1 MPSSSLAYRL
11 PARLIAVGALLCAL
25 LFTSACTRTETQ
37 QTRQVGQTKQGESGA
52 AQAAEAPPVVVT
64 MARATVREV
73 PATIEATGSLAANE
87 TSNVAPQTSGQVAYT
102 PVSAGAFVH
111 QGDVIARLNEKD
123 ARLRLQQAQAGAQQA
138 AAAVRQAE
146 VRLGLGPNGR
156 FDASAIPEVRS
167 AAAAYQAALAQEQ
180 LAEANARRYANLV
193 ETGDVARSVYDQYRT
208 QADTARAQANNAR
221 QQMETTVNVAR
232 QNNQA
237 IQTAQATLEGA
248 RAQVAI
254 AQKAVSDTTIRAPYP
269 GYISARP
276 IAVGEYVTTASVI
289 ATILLTNPLKL
300 QLQVPEGDAP
310 KVHVGMSV
318 SLSVDAYPDR
328 KFAGRVSAIN
338 PAIDPTSR
346 SVTVEAEVDNP
357 DNALRAGMFATARIT
372 LPGGN
377 QVVFVPREAVVN
389 DQNTNSYRVFVIQN
403 GTAHLRVLQIGD
415 EENGWVQILS
425 GVQGDEMVATSNLQ
439 QLYEG
444 ARVQV
449 TQQPQPQQQQQPNKQ

>member
-1 MPSSSLAYRL
+1 MPSSSLADRL
-11 PARLIAVGALLCAL
+11 TARLIAVGALLCAL

-37 QTRQVGQTKQGESGA
+37 QTRQGNQTKQGESGA

-123 ARLRLQQAQAGAQQA
+123 ARLRLQPAQAGARA
-138 AAAVRQAE
+138 PAAAVRQAG
-146 VRLGLGPNGR
+146 VPLGLGPNGR

-208 QADTARAQANNAR
+208 QADTARAQANNSR
-221 QQMETTVNVAR
+221 QQLETAINQAR

-237 IQTAQATLEGA
+237 IQTAQAGLESA
-248 RAQVAI
+248 RAATAI
-254 AQKAVSDTTIRAPYP
+254 AQKTLADTTVRAPYA
-269 GYISARP
+269 GYVSERP
-276 IAVGEYVTTASVI
+276 AAVGEYVTPASSI

-300 QLQVPEGDAP
+300 QLQVPELEAP
-310 KVHVGMSV
+310 RIQVGMSV
-318 SLSVDAYPDR
+318 ALIVDAYPDR
-328 KFAGRVSAIN
+328 KFNGRITAIN

-346 SVTVEAEVDNP
+346 ALTVEAEVDNP
-357 DNALRAGMFATARIT
+357 DNALRSGMFATARIS
-372 LPGGN
+372 LPGGR
-377 QVVFVPREAVVN
+377 QSVFVPREAVVS
-389 DQNTNSYRVFVIQN
+389 DQNTNSYRVFVID
-403 GTAHLRVLQIGD
+403 GTTADLH
-415 EENGWVQILS
+415 
-425 GVQGDEMVATSNLQ
+425 
-439 QLYEG
+439 
-444 ARVQV
+444 
-449 TQQPQPQQQQQPNKQ
+449 